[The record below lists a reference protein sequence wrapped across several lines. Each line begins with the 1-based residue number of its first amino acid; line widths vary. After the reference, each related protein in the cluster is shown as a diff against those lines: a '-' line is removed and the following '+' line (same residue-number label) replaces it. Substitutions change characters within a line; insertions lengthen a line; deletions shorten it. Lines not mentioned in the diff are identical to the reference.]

1 MRGFDNNNY
10 VCLEVH
16 QSERLTFK
24 LSIAFFILKDKR
36 SITFGS
42 FEKQACRNISFF
54 AQILPAEEKFLKVV
68 VGAQNVSDKQ
78 GSNMLQTITGMGFF
92 VKINRQTA
100 QSHASNLKLR
110 QSLTNRA
117 VML

>member
-1 MRGFDNNNY
+1 MAVSRNKHVATSVFLHKF
-10 VCLEVH
+10 C
-16 QSERLTFK
+16 RLK
-24 LSIAFFILKDKR
+24 KSLK
-36 SITFGS
+36 
-42 FEKQACRNISFF
+42 A
-54 AQILPAEEKFLKVV
+54 V

-78 GSNMLQTITGMGFF
+78 GSNMLQTITGIGFF